1 MQWQDD
7 CRKLSDALQQKLFI
21 SQAPVAVRLLSQA
34 EVDQDPEWLQSV
46 RRPGKGL
53 PEKVLVCQAMAMVRL
68 YGWQVLV
75 TPESVECPTGLL
87 TMGWVEM
94 SPEYLR
100 GEIPVSPFNQ
110 TNEAR
115 GRRMEAVTCMPVGS
129 VATMAA
135 APLGDCPFE
144 PQAVVIY
151 CTPGQAMRLVQST
164 LFEEGGAMES
174 SSAGAQGC
182 SQYLSRVILKDKP
195 RYILPGNGD
204 RIFGHVEDHQ
214 MAFSLPL
221 SYARRLAEGIEMTQ
235 AGGQSYPVPAYLRA
249 EFKVPKAYAKASEH
263 LRQYTS
269 KQKD

>member
-1 MQWQDD
+1 
-7 CRKLSDALQQKLFI
+7 
-21 SQAPVAVRLLSQA
+21 
-34 EVDQDPEWLQSV
+34 
-46 RRPGKGL
+46 
-53 PEKVLVCQAMAMVRL
+53 
-68 YGWQVLV
+68 
-75 TPESVECPTGLL
+75 
-87 TMGWVEM
+87 
-94 SPEYLR
+94 
-100 GEIPVSPFNQ
+100 
-110 TNEAR
+110 
-115 GRRMEAVTCMPVGS
+115 MEAVTCMPVGS
-129 VATMAA
+129 VATVAA
-135 APLGDCPFE
+135 APLNDCPFE

-182 SQYLSRVILKDKP
+182 SQYLSRVILEDKP

-221 SYARRLAEGIEMTQ
+221 SNAGRLAEGIEKTQ

-263 LRQYTS
+263 LRQYTRER
-269 KQKD
+269 KD

>member
-1 MQWQDD
+1 MSWRSECEQLD
-7 CRKLSDALQQKLFI
+7 RALKQRLFI
-21 SQAPVAVRLLSQA
+21 SNAPVAVRLVSPAEEAQA
-34 EVDQDPEWLQSV
+34 PAWLEKI
-46 RRPGKGL
+46 RKPGKGL

-87 TMGWVEM
+87 TMGWVDM

-110 TNEAR
+110 SDEAR
-115 GRRMEAVTCMPVGS
+115 GRRMEAVTCMPSGS
-129 VATMAA
+129 VAAMAA

-164 LFEEGGAMES
+164 LFEEGGVVES

-182 SQYLSRVILKDKP
+182 SQYLSRVILSGKP

-214 MAFSLPL
+214 MAFSLPM
-221 SYARRLAEGIEMTQ
+221 SYAGRLAEGIEKSHL
-235 AGGQSYPVPAYLRA
+235 GGQAYPVPGYLRA
-249 EFKVPKAYAKASEH
+249 EFQVPKAYAKASAH
-263 LRQYTS
+263 LRQFT
-269 KQKD
+269 KDKTE